1 MHLGP
6 GVDDWCMTA
15 TTTLRVH
22 PATRDKVNALAR
34 DEFGG
39 EPASRVIERLLAD
52 RQKIR
57 ILEAYDRLASDP
69 EHWRDYLAE
78 LGEWEVTAG
87 DGLAEAPPGSRP

>member
-1 MHLGP
+1 LVYDRDDNAARAPGDQRQGQCPGP
-6 GVDDWCMTA
+6 G
-15 TTTLRVH
+15 RV
-22 PATRDKVNALAR
+22 RR
-34 DEFGG
+34 R
-39 EPASRVIERLLAD
+39 ASERLLAD